1 MSISVYKTFA
11 AAEVLTASD
20 LNASFTQITG
30 NGTDVAFPLTKAVSA
45 GGFVIGSVGAPATT
59 NDALRYDGQIPFP
72 ATQNA
77 SSGANVLD
85 DYEEG
90 QITPALKFG
99 GSATGITYNYQ
110 VGAYTKIGSLVV
122 FQCGISL
129 TSKGAQTGAATI
141 TLTGAPTSIAFLNYP
156 VTIGSDMQAITYT
169 GTPIA
174 SISSG
179 SIIIAINYIIEAG
192 SLTAI
197 DNTNFDNA
205 SIISFSGSYI
215 VTGHA

>member
-11 AAEVLTASD
+11 AAEVLTAAD

-77 SSGANVLD
+77 SAGANVLD

-90 QITPALKFG
+90 TFTPALKFG
-99 GSATGITYNYQ
+99 GSATGITYTYQ
-110 VGAYTKIGSLVV
+110 VGTYTKVGRVV
-122 FQCGISL
+122 MFQAGISL

-141 TLTGAPTSIAFLNYP
+141 TALPFTNVTQLQTSVAI
-156 VTIGSDMQAITYT
+156 SDVSVITYT
-169 GTPIA
+169 GIMFA
-174 SISSG
+174 SIDSG
-179 SIIIAINYIIEAG
+179 GTQVSLFQTSEAG
-192 SLTAI
+192 TKTTITDANFANTSLITVSGCYAATA
-197 DNTNFDNA
+197 
-205 SIISFSGSYI
+205 
-215 VTGHA
+215 